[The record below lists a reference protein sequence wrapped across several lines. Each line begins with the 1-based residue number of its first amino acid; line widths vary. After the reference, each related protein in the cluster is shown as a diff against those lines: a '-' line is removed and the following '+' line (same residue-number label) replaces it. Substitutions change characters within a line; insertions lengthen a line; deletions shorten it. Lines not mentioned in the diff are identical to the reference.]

1 MHACLCTHLIKRSKK
16 VLKGSLRPGRAPG
29 IVCLVHS
36 ETALIPTG
44 RLRTLVQNMAAE
56 VNFLRQIGNEHT
68 FRVMRHMIIHSLQEV
83 PGLRSY
89 MNTSYTYVLKIF
101 LICVCVYTCVQMPM
115 EDRQVRSLEHWS
127 RQLALPDLSTRN
139 QIPVFWESSE

>member
-1 MHACLCTHLIKRSKK
+1 MFVCVCLYMCMHAYAHVCGWHAAGFHLIKRSKR
-16 VLKGSLRPGRAPG
+16 VLKGSLRPGRAPC

-68 FRVMRHMIIHSLQEV
+68 FQVMRHMINHSLQEV

-101 LICVCVYTCVQMPM
+101 LICVC
-115 EDRQVRSLEHWS
+115 
-127 RQLALPDLSTRN
+127 TRVCRC
-139 QIPVFWESSE
+139 P